1 MSEFRRWLVVL
12 GAVLGLMVGNG
23 PIMQFTFGVFI
34 LPVSQAFSTDRGT
47 VSTALLLGLFLTGLM
62 TPLAGHLMDRYG
74 VRKIAIPSI
83 VLFALGI
90 MAVGYFSTSVTVFIV
105 IYALAGIVAAGQTPL
120 PYAKVVTSIFDKK
133 RGLALGIS
141 MAGVGLGTALMPQIA
156 QHLVVAVGWR
166 TAYMALGGLIL
177 LIGFPSMLFLIREQ
191 VQFNPGHSSHLVVEG
206 STTREALKTSTFRIL
221 GVSFFFAAL
230 AAAGVIAHII
240 PILEDRGVSA
250 QVATTAISV
259 AGGALI
265 LGRLLAGYMLD
276 RYFAPYVALFFFIVP
291 LLGIGLIAFTDQSAF
306 AMVATVMVGLGLG
319 AEVDLI
325 GFMLSRY
332 FGNKSFGALYGYFFA
347 AFMLA
352 SGLGP
357 FIMGM
362 SFKYLNSYFPVL
374 IGLMVVLVI
383 SSALMFKLGEYAYG
397 VHTEDH

>member
-105 IYALAGIVAAGQTPL
+105 MYALAGIVAAGQTPL

-332 FGNKSFGALYGYFFA
+332 FGNKSFGALYGYLFA

>member
-90 MAVGYFSTSVTVFIV
+90 MDVGYFSTSVTVFIV

-332 FGNKSFGALYGYFFA
+332 FGNKSFGALYGYLFA

>member
-332 FGNKSFGALYGYFFA
+332 FGNKSFGALYGYLFA

-383 SSALMFKLGEYAYG
+383 SSAFMFKLGEYAYG

>member
-1 MSEFRRWLVVL
+1 
-12 GAVLGLMVGNG
+12 
-23 PIMQFTFGVFI
+23 
-34 LPVSQAFSTDRGT
+34 
-47 VSTALLLGLFLTGLM
+47 
-62 TPLAGHLMDRYG
+62 
-74 VRKIAIPSI
+74 
-83 VLFALGI
+83 
-90 MAVGYFSTSVTVFIV
+90 
-105 IYALAGIVAAGQTPL
+105 
-120 PYAKVVTSIFDKK
+120 
-133 RGLALGIS
+133 
-141 MAGVGLGTALMPQIA
+141 
-156 QHLVVAVGWR
+156 
-166 TAYMALGGLIL
+166 MALGGLIL

-332 FGNKSFGALYGYFFA
+332 FGNKSFGALYGYLFA

>member
-12 GAVLGLMVGNG
+12 GAVIGLMVGNG

-332 FGNKSFGALYGYFFA
+332 FGNKSFGALYGYLFA

-383 SSALMFKLGEYAYG
+383 SSGIFY
-397 VHTEDH
+397 

>member
-332 FGNKSFGALYGYFFA
+332 FGNKSFGALYGYLFA

>member
-62 TPLAGHLMDRYG
+62 TPLAGHMMDRYG

-120 PYAKVVTSIFDKK
+120 PYAKVITSIFDKK

-206 STTREALKTSTFRIL
+206 ATTREALKTSTFRIL

-332 FGNKSFGALYGYFFA
+332 FGNKSFGALYGYLFA

-397 VHTEDH
+397 AHTEDH

>member
-1 MSEFRRWLVVL
+1 MSEFRRWLVIL

-332 FGNKSFGALYGYFFA
+332 FGNKSFGALYGYLFA

>member
-120 PYAKVVTSIFDKK
+120 PYAKVVTSILDKK

-332 FGNKSFGALYGYFFA
+332 FGNKSFGALYGYLFA

>member
-90 MAVGYFSTSVTVFIV
+90 MDVGYFSTSVTVFIV

-332 FGNKSFGALYGYFFA
+332 FGNKSFGALYGYLFA

-383 SSALMFKLGEYAYG
+383 SSAFMFKLGEYAYG